1 MASRSPAWSKKTYD
15 AYLVAMDDEDGGD
28 YGGNTQAAVTKRT
41 FTAASADGHLGGVA
55 AGTAAAAGDFGERI
69 TAHAVQPAFDPEI
82 FEYRTFVNVT
92 TASVKVT
99 LTANDT
105 QSDGLITVNGTA
117 RAGGVAF
124 DVPLAHG
131 VTVLAVEVVSGDG
144 LMTKA
149 YTYSIARASD
159 DTVANATLSFLE
171 VTMDDGVVLNST
183 DLGGAPWPKCVKG
196 CDANSRARCSA
207 ANPECVMDSARTTYV
222 APVPQRIGTISIA
235 ATATRRLGRCRAHLH
250 QGAHREGR
258 LGDVLSD
265 STRNVS
271 LAALAAGGGDRVELV
286 VTAGDGV
293 TKRTYSIDVDRIGPG
308 VYGEGFT
315 PPTAAGIG
323 VFASYGSD
331 DALTVRAGTDP
342 TVRDLTVIP
351 AVDLAAPSFATSF
364 PRVSSP
370 ASATIEMAVQLSEPG
385 VVYYLVVPD
394 GTRAPTSRE
403 VKEALELRT
412 ADLMVSSAVV
422 AGNITSLKSL
432 TSETVATV
440 DSIVAAGAA
449 YDVWFVAEDDARDYA
464 LNAKPNLQA
473 TPYQLDITTAS

>member
-1 MASRSPAWSKKTYD
+1 M
-15 AYLVAMDDEDGGD
+15 
-28 YGGNTQAAVTKRT
+28 
-41 FTAASADGHLGGVA
+41 
-55 AGTAAAAGDFGERI
+55 
-69 TAHAVQPAFDPEI
+69 
-82 FEYRTFVNVT
+82 NVT

-222 APVPQRIGTISIA
+222 APVPQRIGTISVA
-235 ATATRRLGRCRAHLH
+235 ATATRAAS
-250 QGAHREGR
+250 GAVVRIFTKGHTAKVG

-351 AVDLAAPSFATSF
+351 ALDLAAPSFATSF

-473 TPYQLDITTAS
+473 TPYKLDITTAS

>member
-1 MASRSPAWSKKTYD
+1 
-15 AYLVAMDDEDGGD
+15 
-28 YGGNTQAAVTKRT
+28 
-41 FTAASADGHLGGVA
+41 
-55 AGTAAAAGDFGERI
+55 
-69 TAHAVQPAFDPEI
+69 
-82 FEYRTFVNVT
+82 
-92 TASVKVT
+92 
-99 LTANDT
+99 
-105 QSDGLITVNGTA
+105 
-117 RAGGVAF
+117 
-124 DVPLAHG
+124 
-131 VTVLAVEVVSGDG
+131 
-144 LMTKA
+144 
-149 YTYSIARASD
+149 
-159 DTVANATLSFLE
+159 
-171 VTMDDGVVLNST
+171 MDDGVVLNST

-235 ATATRRLGRCRAHLH
+235 ATATRAAS
-250 QGAHREGR
+250 GAVVRIFTKGHTAKVG

-271 LAALAAGGGDRVELV
+271 LAALAAGGARPRRAGGHRGRRRHEEDVLDRRRPDRPGRVRRGLHASDGSRDRRIRV
-286 VTAGDGV
+286 VRG
-293 TKRTYSIDVDRIGPG
+293 
-308 VYGEGFT
+308 
-315 PPTAAGIG
+315 
-323 VFASYGSD
+323 D

-351 AVDLAAPSFATSF
+351 ALDLAAPSFATSF

-440 DSIVAAGAA
+440 DSIVAAGAG
-449 YDVWFVAEDDARDYA
+449 VRRVVRRRGRRRGLRAEREAESAGDAV
-464 LNAKPNLQA
+464 QA
-473 TPYQLDITTAS
+473 RHHHRELVRGRCRGGP